1 MIDQSSFQL
10 NYQFLKKCVESAPI
24 TPMQDEYFE
33 NILKLIP
40 DHLQVGRDYR
50 AYIKELFEE
59 VNKDFDKSMK
69 KSQGRCP
76 KITGHYQRRSVLGRK
91 TNTKKHTLVN
101 W

>member
-1 MIDQSSFQL
+1 MFVFKL

-40 DHLQVGRDYR
+40 EHLQVGREYK

-69 KSQGRCP
+69 KSQGELLQCDWHWFSDNRILLSP
-76 KITGHYQRRSVLGRK
+76 IL
-91 TNTKKHTLVN
+91 
-101 W
+101 